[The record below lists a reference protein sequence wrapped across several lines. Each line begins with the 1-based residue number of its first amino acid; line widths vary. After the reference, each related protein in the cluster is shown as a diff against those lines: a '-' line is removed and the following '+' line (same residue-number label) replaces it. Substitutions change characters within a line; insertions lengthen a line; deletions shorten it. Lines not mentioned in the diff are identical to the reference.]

1 MNQSGSDV
9 AGKISCRFRRNING
23 PLKCERTL
31 TANVTHQRESL
42 HVSLDDFRM
51 RTLEFLDDLEAL
63 VELRK
68 HVRDGAGEQR
78 VLRRLLELHANEG
91 HGH

>member
-1 MNQSGSDV
+1 MQ
-9 AGKISCRFRRNING
+9 CLINLG
-23 PLKCERTL
+23 CEWTF
-31 TANVTHQRESL
+31 TVYFVTHQRESL

-51 RTLEFLDDLEAL
+51 WTLEFLDDLEAL

-78 VLRRLLELHANEG
+78 VF
-91 HGH
+91 